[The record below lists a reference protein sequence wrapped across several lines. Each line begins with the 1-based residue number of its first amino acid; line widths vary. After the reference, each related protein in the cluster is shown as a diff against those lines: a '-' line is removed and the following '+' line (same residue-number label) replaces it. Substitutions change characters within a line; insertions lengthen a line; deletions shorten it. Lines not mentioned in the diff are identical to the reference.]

1 MSNKYGTLVLVAKTK
16 YPRRKVTEMLTIHP
30 TPANATAWLRDNARK
45 GGMKY
50 TRYGMTL
57 FVTGAK
63 TTYTDPDRGTEQ
75 SPLFAPT
82 HTLGKVYTDTSTK
95 PQLD

>member
-1 MSNKYGTLVLVAKTK
+1 MAHPCDTVLVVAKTK

-75 SPLFAPT
+75 SPLFAPQGS
-82 HTLGKVYTDTSTK
+82 LGKVYTDTSTK